1 MGTEKLQAGVDADPG
16 PDGLCE
22 LPASTLEKVPE
33 PQPLHQSRGPRAT
46 LRAEETIQTCRQDY
60 HLPRGW
66 DGGSHCTGAAPFLST
81 AVLPLVPCSPL
92 FSVRHLGLR
101 LSHSPGV
108 IEPVSR
114 GRARI

>member
-1 MGTEKLQAGVDADPG
+1 MRRCQWPKARRDHSVSGGPTWVGTEKLQAGVDADPG

-60 HLPRGW
+60 HLPRG
-66 DGGSHCTGAAPFLST
+66 
-81 AVLPLVPCSPL
+81 
-92 FSVRHLGLR
+92 
-101 LSHSPGV
+101 
-108 IEPVSR
+108 
-114 GRARI
+114 